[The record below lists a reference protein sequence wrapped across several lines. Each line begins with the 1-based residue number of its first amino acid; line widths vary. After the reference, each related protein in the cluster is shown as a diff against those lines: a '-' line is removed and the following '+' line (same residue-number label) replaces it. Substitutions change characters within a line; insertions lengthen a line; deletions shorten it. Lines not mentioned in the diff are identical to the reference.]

1 MPQGSAMNHSD
12 ICLTS
17 PTSTQQGTGNCSRFL
32 KRWFIA
38 FALASLAT
46 GVLAEGNAGSVK
58 ASKGDAVIVRGNT
71 SLPVTNGVEVKPGD
85 VVRTTDNAT
94 VRLTLTDNT
103 RVVVGPNSQVA
114 LDSYEY
120 NPNDNKGSMLVS
132 MLKGTMR
139 MISGMITKANPGQ
152 ALIKTGTATVGLRG
166 TDVIIEVP

>member
-1 MPQGSAMNHSD
+1 MNNSD
-12 ICLTS
+12 IRLTLQAS
-17 PTSTQQGTGNCSRFL
+17 VQQDTGAFSRFL
-32 KRWFIA
+32 KRSFIA
-38 FALASLAT
+38 LALASASA
-46 GVLAEGNAGSVK
+46 GALAEVSAGSVK

-103 RVVVGPNSQVA
+103 RVVVGPNSQMA
-114 LDSYEY
+114 LDSYEF

-152 ALIKTGTATVGLRG
+152 TLIKTGTATVGLRG